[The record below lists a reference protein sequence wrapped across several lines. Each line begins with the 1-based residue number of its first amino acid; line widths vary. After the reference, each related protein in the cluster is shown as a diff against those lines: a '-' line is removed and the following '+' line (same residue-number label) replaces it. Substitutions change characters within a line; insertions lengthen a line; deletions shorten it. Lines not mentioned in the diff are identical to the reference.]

1 MEYDAFIS
9 YRRSDGRRVAEWLRR
24 ELENFRPPK
33 KLAHVA
39 VKKLRIYLD
48 TAYER
53 GTDDFYENSIRPA
66 LLASRYLVVV
76 ATPDALVRAP
86 GKTDWMQR
94 ERTDFANCPNARN
107 VLAVRGAGEFPGTL
121 PADLAE
127 SFPNIEIVDL
137 RGAGRLSFLNPLRA
151 TRLAA
156 EKLKLLAPLL
166 DVRLEDVPA
175 LRQEEEQRQQARL
188 GATAGLGFAVFA
200 LVAGASVFAFRS
212 LWTAQEALK
221 SSIFTTEHM
230 IAAISDRMPVE
241 DNPYGIRG
249 ALLNQACDLLAKL
262 ALESRSGPSVRERV
276 LCELERARG
285 HETQKELALADAAF
299 VRAVVIARTEHKRT
313 QSPGAATAL
322 AEASVNLVDYLLRI
336 NEHARAQAAI
346 EDLLRDAQT
355 LTEQHPDDPYFL
367 TTQADAYERRASLI
381 QGVTDPAARLMALDQ
396 AVLSLSKAQAHSRT
410 SPAMLPGLLT
420 RQAALLADA
429 AQTAATLKDFTKTL
443 NYLHEAIK
451 VRDGIDWSRVDQ
463 PTDAISNGMSIAEL
477 SIGIAAVE
485 ASLGHRRQAR
495 EAESQAEKRLAEIGN
510 HPNLPA
516 GLVVRSQSARQLL
529 GEIDRMLDGDARA
542 RSIEARP

>member
-24 ELENFRPPK
+24 ELERFRPPK
-33 KLAHVA
+33 KLVYVA
-39 VKKLRIYLD
+39 PKKLRVYLD

-66 LLASRYLVVV
+66 LLASRYLIVV

-94 ERTDFANCPNARN
+94 ERADFANRPNARN
-107 VLAVRGAGEFPGTL
+107 VLVVRGAGEFPGTL

-127 SFPNIEIVDL
+127 RFPNIEIVDL

-175 LRQEEEQRQQARL
+175 LRLEEEKRQQARL
-188 GATAGLGFAVFA
+188 GATAGLGFAVLA

-221 SSIFTTEHM
+221 SSIFSTERM
-230 IAAISDRMPVE
+230 IAAISDGLPVE
-241 DNPYGIRG
+241 DNPYGMRG

-262 ALESRSGPSVRERV
+262 ALESTSGPSVRERV

-285 HETQKELALADAAF
+285 HETQKELALADAAL
-299 VRAVVIARTEHKRT
+299 VRAVGIARTEHERT
-313 QSPGAATAL
+313 QSSGAATAL
-322 AEASVNLVDYLLRI
+322 AEARVNVVDYLLRI
-336 NEHARAQAAI
+336 NERARAEAAI
-346 EDLLRDAQT
+346 DDLLRDAQT
-355 LTEQHPDDPYFL
+355 LAGQHADDPYFVSA
-367 TTQADAYERRASLI
+367 QAYAYERRASLL
-381 QGVTDPAARLMALDQ
+381 QGATDAAARLTALDQ
-396 AVLSLSKAQAHSRT
+396 AVLSLSKAEAHPQA
-410 SPAMLPGLLT
+410 SPAMLSRLLT
-420 RQAALLADA
+420 RQADLLADA
-429 AQTAATLKDFTKTL
+429 ARTAGALKDLTKTL
-443 NYLHEAIK
+443 NYLHEAIR
-451 VRDGIDWSRVDQ
+451 VRDGIDWSRADQ
-463 PTDAISNGMSIAEL
+463 PTDAISNGMSIVEL

-485 ASLGHRRQAR
+485 ASLGHRREAR
-495 EAESQAEKRLAEIGN
+495 EATSQAEKRLAEIGS
-510 HPNLPA
+510 HSDLPA
-516 GLVVRSQSARQLL
+516 GLVVRSHDARRML
-529 GEIDRMLDGDARA
+529 GEIDRMLDGNAPAR
-542 RSIEARP
+542 RTEARP